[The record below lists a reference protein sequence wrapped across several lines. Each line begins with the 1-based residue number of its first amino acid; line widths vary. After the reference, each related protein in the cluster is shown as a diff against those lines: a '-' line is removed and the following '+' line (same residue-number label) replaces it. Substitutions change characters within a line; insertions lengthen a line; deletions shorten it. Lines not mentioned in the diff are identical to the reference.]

1 MCEIRTFRSL
11 ARALALATMVAL
23 ATAGA
28 ASAGPIG
35 MVCTNGT
42 VPSAGQ
48 RVFDLTA
55 RTGTAETPDGNSTLV
70 WSYAVT
76 GGGFQTPGPVLCANA
91 GEAVT
96 VHLHDSLAESSSIVF
111 PGQHGVS
118 TSGGAADG
126 LFAREAASGGDVTYT
141 FTASQAGTYL
151 YESGTDQTKQVE
163 MGLFGSIVVRPA
175 GHPDWAYNDSSTQFD
190 PKREYILLFSE
201 VDPDLHHAV
210 ETGGGYDINKLHNR
224 YFTVNGRE
232 FPDTLQDN
240 GVTWLPNQPYGGLV
254 RVQPYNAS
262 TNGLPALIRMVNAGE
277 LNHPFHPHGNHLRL
291 IAQDGR
297 LLRSG
302 GGADASSEHFAE
314 TIGSGQSLD
323 LLFKWTDQD
332 SWDAGTN
339 PIPNVVPNY
348 RNLTFKDSNT
358 WYSGS
363 PYLGTKGTLPAGTAS
378 QNVCGEYYFPWHSH
392 ALNEFTNFDEGFG
405 GMATLLRVDPLGGC
419 TAVPS
424 STKITFGTGRSG
436 SYTSLGAAE
445 TPPVYYQ
452 VNSTTAT
459 PFQTDWYGGFTGLP
473 AGAQNLKVTY
483 TGKNSNA
490 ASPNADVSIPTRL
503 YIWNWTTSA
512 WVLVAGPQT
521 TGTIPVSF
529 TDVAVPGSAADFIGK
544 GSFKGQV
551 RVRTQSQ
558 RSTGAGPAF
567 FASGNLMK
575 IVYDAP

>member
-1 MCEIRTFRSL
+1 MCELRTPRQL
-11 ARALALATMVAL
+11 ACVLALAATIVL
-23 ATAGA
+23 AAAST

-42 VPSAGQ
+42 VPANGERS
-48 RVFDLTA
+48 FDLTA

-70 WSYAVT
+70 WSYSVT
-76 GGGFQTPGPVLCANA
+76 GQSFQTMGPVLCANA
-91 GEAVT
+91 GEQVT
-96 VHLHDSLAESSSIVF
+96 VHLHNALSESASVVF
-111 PGQHGVS
+111 PGQEGVS
-118 TSGGAADG
+118 TSGGASDG
-126 LFAREAASGGDVTYT
+126 LFTREAAVGGDVTYT
-141 FTASQAGTYL
+141 FTASQPGTYL

-163 MGLFGSIVVRPA
+163 MGLYGALVVRPA
-175 GHPDWAYNDSSTQFD
+175 GHPNWAYDDSSTQFD
-190 PKREYILLFSE
+190 PAREYILVFAE
-201 VDPDLHHAV
+201 VDPELHHAV
-210 ETGGGYDINKLHNR
+210 ETGGAYDFNKLHNR
-224 YFTVNGRE
+224 YFTINGRE

-240 GVTWLPNQPYGGLV
+240 GVSWLPGQPYGALV
-254 RVQPYNAS
+254 RVQPYSATSNA
-262 TNGLPALIRMVNAGE
+262 LPALIRMVNAGE

-297 LLRSG
+297 LLRSA

-332 SWDAGTN
+332 FWDAGTN
-339 PIPNVVPNY
+339 PLPPQPNY
-348 RNLTFKDSNT
+348 RNLTFKDGNT
-358 WYSGS
+358 WYGGS
-363 PYLGTKGTLPAGTAS
+363 PYLGTKGTLPAGTTS

-419 TAVPS
+419 TAFPT
-424 STKITFGTGRSG
+424 STKLSFGTTRSG

-445 TPPVYYQ
+445 TPTVYYQ

-459 PFQTDWYGGFTGLP
+459 PFQTDWYGGFSGLP

-503 YIWNWTTSA
+503 HVWNWTTSA
-512 WVLVAGPQT
+512 WVQIAGPQP

-529 TDVAVPGSAADFIGK
+529 TSVAVPGNAADYVGK

-551 RVRTQSQ
+551 RVRVQAQ
-558 RSTGAGPAF
+558 RTGGAGPAF
-567 FASGNLMK
+567 FDSGDLMK